1 MSSHQARAT
10 RPRAWASV
18 YSERFPPGP
27 DGPAPGVGHH
37 RPVSPGPGNL
47 PHGQG
52 YPIPCVPVLTAS
64 PWGLPL
70 PTPQRLDGSDP
81 QPWGP
86 PWGPAWAH
94 LCEVSTT
101 ERPSRTTAR
110 RLFHRKRRVLGSMP
124 VVGSSWETAGVRWR
138 ETGPAPAPAPAPA
151 PPSASCLCGCDPSGD
166 LLWGASYRIRPF
178 LTGLFHWV
186 NCPPVSGLP
195 SFPRLSDRHSIV
207 RTGHVRCL
215 HPVVA
220 ICARGGAPCAL
231 VRQRLLGSRLPTLWG
246 LQPAEEAPAACDC
259 VYLEG
264 L

>member
-138 ETGPAPAPAPAPA
+138 ETGPAPAPAPAPPTATHQEHHGRVPHQRYGRGQLPLVA
-151 PPSASCLCGCDPSGD
+151 PAV
-166 LLWGASYRIRPF
+166 GAR
-178 LTGLFHWV
+178 G
-186 NCPPVSGLP
+186 PVCVLREP
-195 SFPRLSDRHSIV
+195 QVCQARA
-207 RTGHVRCL
+207 RCL
-215 HPVVA
+215 RVPVRGDQSERG
-220 ICARGGAPCAL
+220 ARWGQSEWGG
-231 VRQRLLGSRLPTLWG
+231 
-246 LQPAEEAPAACDC
+246 
-259 VYLEG
+259 
-264 L
+264 